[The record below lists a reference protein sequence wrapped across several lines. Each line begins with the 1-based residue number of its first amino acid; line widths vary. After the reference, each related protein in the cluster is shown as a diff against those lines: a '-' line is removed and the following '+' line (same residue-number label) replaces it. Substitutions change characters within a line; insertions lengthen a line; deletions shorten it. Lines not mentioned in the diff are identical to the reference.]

1 MKTAHNECFAYIR
14 VSTIKQGEG
23 VSLEAQKEAIQG
35 FADRNSLNITQWF
48 EEKET
53 AAKSGRPVFSSMLK
67 QLHKGLAGGV
77 IIHKIDR
84 SARNFAD
91 WAKIGDLSDS
101 GINVHF
107 AAESIDFRTRGGR
120 LTADIQAVIAADYI
134 RNLREETIK
143 GINGRLKQ
151 GLYPFK
157 APIGYLDNGGGKV
170 KTIDPGRGPLV
181 RKLFELYASGEFS
194 IRMLVRKMDQCGMRT
209 DAGGAV
215 TKTGIERILRNPF
228 YVGLIHLSSRN
239 ETFKGAH
246 EPLISINLFETVQ
259 DVKSGRHIKRRTRH
273 QFTYRGLLR
282 CAECQRSMIP
292 ERQKGHVYYRCQT
305 RACPTKTIRE
315 CEIEQQLFHRMAALH
330 FTSEAIEELGK
341 AMHHWIRRKAKTAP
355 RDTTG
360 LELAQITSRKDK
372 LTDALLD
379 ELIDKA
385 TYQER
390 LNRLLVQECQVAER
404 KLNQASPIQN
414 QRNTE
419 NFLELLKSLCMTHSF
434 AEPAEKRSL
443 VNTVFSNRSVR
454 GRNLEL
460 EPRNWVLQTHNLL
473 CGLIGAPDSTNP
485 RSGMELGKPAIGT
498 SCDSQNS
505 PIAHYRPPTELDP
518 AVVIKEALDT
528 ARKHKESGNLKISL

>member
-35 FADRNSLNITQWF
+35 FADRSGLTITQWF

-53 AAKSGRPVFSSMLK
+53 AAKSGRPVFSTMLK

-84 SARNFAD
+84 SARNIAD
-91 WAKIGDLSDS
+91 WAKIGELSDS
-101 GINVHF
+101 GIDVHF
-107 AAESIDFRTRGGR
+107 AAESLDFRSRGGR

-170 KTIDPGRGPLV
+170 KTIDPVRGPLV
-181 RKLFELYASGEFS
+181 RKLFELYGTGEFS
-194 IRMLVRKMDQCGMRT
+194 IRMLVEKMKQCGLST
-209 DAGGAV
+209 DTGGAV

-228 YVGLIHLSSRN
+228 YIGLIYLNSRN

-246 EPLISINLFETVQ
+246 EPLISVNLFETAQ
-259 DVKSGRHIKRRTRH
+259 DLKSGRHIKRKTRH
-273 QFTYRGLLR
+273 KFTYRGLFR
-282 CAECQRSMIP
+282 CADCRRSMIP

-305 RACPTKTIRE
+305 PACPTKTIRE
-315 CEIEQQLFHRMAALH
+315 SEIEQQLFSKMTALH

-341 AMHHWIRRKAKTAP
+341 AMRQWVRCKMRTAT
-355 RDTTG
+355 RDSTG
-360 LELAQITSRKDK
+360 MELAQIASRKDK

-390 LNRLLVQECQVAER
+390 LNRLLLQECQIAER
-404 KLNQASPIQN
+404 KRKQVSPIRN

-419 NFLELLKSLCMTHSF
+419 KFLELLKSLCLTHSL
-434 AEPAEKRSL
+434 AEPDEKRSF
-443 VNTVFSNRSVR
+443 VKTVFSNRFVN
-454 GRNLEL
+454 GKNLEL

-473 CGLIGAPDSTNP
+473 CGLVGAPDRTNP
-485 RSGMELGKPAIGT
+485 RSG
-498 SCDSQNS
+498 
-505 PIAHYRPPTELDP
+505 TELSDQITET
-518 AVVIKEALDT
+518 VQ
-528 ARKHKESGNLKISL
+528 NLFDCLEL

>member
-23 VSLEAQKEAIQG
+23 VSLQAQKEAIQS
-35 FADRNSLNITQWF
+35 FADRSGLTITQWF

-91 WAKIGDLSDS
+91 WAKIGELSDS

-107 AAESIDFRTRGGR
+107 AAESIDFRSRGGR

-170 KTIDPGRGPLV
+170 KTIDPVRGPLV
-181 RKLFELYASGEFS
+181 RKLFELYATGEYS
-194 IRMLVRKMDQCGMRT
+194 IRMLVREMDQLGLST
-209 DAGGAV
+209 DTGGAV

-228 YVGLIHLSSRN
+228 YIGLIYLKSRN

-246 EPLISINLFETVQ
+246 EPLISVNLFETAQ
-259 DVKSGRHIKRRTRH
+259 DLKSGRHIKRKTRH
-273 QFTYRGLLR
+273 KFTYRGLFL
-282 CAECQRSMIP
+282 CAVCRRSMIP

-305 RACPTKTIRE
+305 RTCPTKTIRE
-315 CEIEQQLFHRMAALH
+315 SEIEQQLFSKMTALH

-341 AMHHWIRRKAKTAP
+341 AMRHWIRRKAKTVT

-360 LELAQITSRKDK
+360 MELAQIASRKDQ

-379 ELIDKA
+379 GLIEKA

-390 LNRLLVQECQVAER
+390 LNRLLLQECQIAER
-404 KLNQASPIQN
+404 KREHVSPMQI
-414 QRNTE
+414 QRNTDK
-419 NFLELLKSLCMTHSF
+419 FLELLKNLCLTH
-434 AEPAEKRSL
+434 ALAKPDEKRSL
-443 VNTVFSNRSVR
+443 VKTVFSNRFVN
-454 GRNLEL
+454 GKNLEL
-460 EPRNWVLQTHNLL
+460 EPRNWVLETHKLM
-473 CGLIGAPDSTNP
+473 CGLIGGPDGTTS
-485 RSGMELGKPAIGT
+485 RSDTELGERAIIQINDLFG
-498 SCDSQNS
+498 CQDFQ
-505 PIAHYRPPTELDP
+505 E
-518 AVVIKEALDT
+518 KFE
-528 ARKHKESGNLKISL
+528 KK

>member
-1 MKTAHNECFAYIR
+1 MKTPHNECFAYIR

-23 VSLEAQKEAIQG
+23 VSLQAQREAIQG
-35 FADRNSLNITQWF
+35 FADRSRLTITQWF

-53 AAKSGRPVFSSMLK
+53 AAKSGRPVFSNMLK

-91 WAKIGDLSDS
+91 WAKIGELSDS

-107 AAESIDFRTRGGR
+107 AAESIDFRSRGGR

-170 KTIDPGRGPLV
+170 KTIDPVRGPLV
-181 RKLFELYASGEFS
+181 HKLFELYGTGEYS
-194 IRMLVRKMDQCGMRT
+194 IRMLVEKMDQLGLRT
-209 DAGGAV
+209 DTGGAV

-228 YVGLIHLSSRN
+228 YIGLIYLKSRN

-246 EPLISINLFETVQ
+246 EPLISTNLFETAQ
-259 DVKSGRHIKRRTRH
+259 DLKSGRHIKRKTRH
-273 QFTYRGLLR
+273 KFTYRGLFR
-282 CAECQRSMIP
+282 CAACRRSMIP

-305 RACPTKTIRE
+305 RGCSTKTIRE
-315 CEIEQQLFHRMAALH
+315 SEIEEQLFHKMTALH
-330 FTSEAIEELGK
+330 FTSEAVEELGK
-341 AMHHWIRRKAKTAP
+341 AMRQWVRRKEKTAT

-379 ELIDKA
+379 ELIDKT
-385 TYQER
+385 TYQDR
-390 LNRLLVQECQVAER
+390 LNRLLVQESRIVER
-404 KLNQASPIQN
+404 RQKQASPAQN

-419 NFLELLKSLCMTHSF
+419 NFLELMKSLSLTHSL
-434 AEPAEKRSL
+434 AEPDEKRSL
-443 VNTVFSNRSVR
+443 VKTVFSNRFVN
-454 GRNLEL
+454 GKNLEL
-460 EPRNWVLQTHNLL
+460 EPRNWVLETHNLL
-473 CGLIGAPDSTNP
+473 CGLIGGPDGTTS
-485 RSGMELGKPAIGT
+485 RSGTELGTPTI
-498 SCDSQNS
+498 DSLKNG
-505 PIAHYRPPTELDP
+505 PNCLIVHYQRATQTDPTE
-518 AVVIKEALDT
+518 VIKQALEAEREIEAD
-528 ARKHKESGNLKISL
+528 K